1 MKRLMLL
8 MTTLL
13 FIGIGVANAQ
23 ISKVTGIVTSNEDGL
38 PVVGATVVVKGTDIG
53 TVTDADGKFTINK
66 VPASAKTLE
75 IKYMGMET
83 RLVPIKA
90 TVKVGLDADSE
101 NLDEVMVV
109 AYGTAK
115 KSAFTGSA
123 SVIKTE
129 AIEMRQVSNVT
140 QALSGTMAGVQT
152 TYSTGQP
159 GTSATVRIRGVGSMS
174 AGNAPLYVVDGIPFD
189 GDISSINTQDIES
202 MTVLKDAAAA
212 ALYGA
217 RGANGVILITTK
229 KGKNGE
235 AKINFEARWGVNS
248 RGVENYDVMTN
259 PDQYMEALYRAKY
272 NAGYGNLGYSAA
284 AAHQYANAELFPAVG
299 YQMYTLPQGEGLIG
313 TDGKINPNATLG
325 YSDGTHYYTPDDWE
339 DETIESQM
347 RQEYNLSI
355 TGGNNKLN
363 YYLSAGYLEDGGI
376 IEGSGF
382 NRFTTRLN
390 ADYQAKKWLKVGANM
405 SYTNSESFYP
415 GEQTATNSSGNAF
428 NLGNTLA
435 PIYPMYV
442 RDAAGNIMYDEHF
455 GNPLYDYGDGQSTP
469 YTRNYMNMSNPK
481 GDLTY
486 DSREYLMDI
495 FNGKWFAEI
504 TPIEG
509 LKLTASWGLHMDYTR
524 LHNYENRYYGQ
535 SASSGGSTTQ
545 DNTRDYAFNQ
555 QYLISYIKS
564 FGKHNID
571 LLAGY
576 ESYELNSENSYAYG
590 EALYKDNDFTVN
602 NTINMKTSG
611 GSVDEYATRGFL
623 GRVNYNWDEKYFG
636 SFSYRRDASSVFHPD
651 NRWGNFFSA
660 SAAWMISK
668 EKFMEDVTWVNML
681 KLKASFGEQGNDYL
695 TYGSGSGRL
704 YGYRNYVVYQDQYQ
718 MTGADG
724 VFSDGTLVYK
734 GNPDLTWEKS
744 NAYNI
749 GVDFDLFNHKLSG
762 TIEYYGRKTSDML
775 YYKPVAASNGYS
787 QIPMNIGSMTNSG
800 IEVELNYQIMNRKNF
815 KWDVFFNATTVKNE
829 INELHPDLN
838 GEWISGSR
846 IYKEGESMYNFYLVK
861 YAGVDVAT
869 GKGLYWANDIKYDEN
884 TGEEISRTPYLTDSW
899 NDAYSTAREATGDIL
914 PDVYGGFGT
923 NIEYRGFDL
932 SISLAY
938 QLGGKIIDS
947 GYQSLMHAGTSSSA
961 GTNWHKDILKAWTP
975 ENPYTDV
982 PALNSMDTY
991 ANQTSDRW
999 LVSSDYLSINNITLG
1014 YTLPKKL
1021 TRKLQI
1027 ESLRIYGAADNLAL
1041 FSARQG
1047 LDPRQS
1053 YLDATNATY
1062 GALRTISGGVKL
1074 TF

>member
-1 MKRLMLL
+1 MKRLMLF
-8 MTTLL
+8 MTTL
-13 FIGIGVANAQ
+13 FIIGVVNAQ
-23 ISKVTGIVTSNEDGL
+23 ISRVTGTVISEEDGL
-38 PVVGATVVVKGTDIG
+38 PVVGATVHVKGTSVG
-53 TVTDADGKFTINK
+53 TVTDADGKFTLNK
-66 VPASAKTLE
+66 IPATAKTVEVSFL
-75 IKYMGMET
+75 GMET
-83 RLVPIKA
+83 R
-90 TVKVGLDADSE
+90 TVLLKPNMKVVLYPDVES
-101 NLDEVMVV
+101 LDEVMVV

-115 KSAFTGSA
+115 KSDFTGSA
-123 SVIKTE
+123 AVVKAE

-152 TYSTGQP
+152 TYSSGQP
-159 GTSATVRIRGVGSMS
+159 GTSATVRVRGVGSMS

-217 RGANGVILITTK
+217 RGANGVVLITTK
-229 KGKNGE
+229 KGKSGE
-235 AKINFEARWGVNS
+235 AKINLEARWGVNS

-259 PDQYMEALYRAKY
+259 PDQYMETLYRAKY
-272 NAGYGNLGYSAA
+272 NAGYNNLGYSAA

-299 YQMYTLPQGEGLIG
+299 YQMYSLPAGEGLIG
-313 TDGKINPNATLG
+313 VNGKINPNATLG
-325 YSDGTHYYTPDDWE
+325 YSDGQHYYTPDNWE

-347 RQEYNLSI
+347 RQEYNLSV
-355 TGGNNKLN
+355 TGGNDKLN
-363 YYLSAGYLEDGGI
+363 YYLSAGYMEDGGI

-382 NRFTTRLN
+382 NRLTTRLN

-415 GEQTATNSSGNAF
+415 GDQTASNSSGNAF

-442 RDAAGNIMYDEHF
+442 RDAAGNIMYDQNF
-455 GNPLYDYGDGQSTP
+455 GNPIYDYGDGQSTP

-481 GDLTY
+481 GDLIY
-486 DSREYLMDI
+486 NSREYLMDI

-504 TPIEG
+504 TPLEG
-509 LKLTASWGLHMDYTR
+509 LKLTASYGVHMDYTR
-524 LHNYENRYYGQ
+524 YHNYDNKYYGQ

-545 DNTRDYAFNQ
+545 DNTRTFAFNQ
-555 QYLISYIKS
+555 QYLATYEKS

-590 EALYKDNDFTVN
+590 EALYKDNDFTIN
-602 NTINMKTSG
+602 NTINMKTGG

-623 GRVNYNWDEKYFG
+623 GRINYNWNEKYYA

-660 SAAWMISK
+660 SAAWVISN
-668 EKFMEDVTWVNML
+668 ESFMEDVDWVDML
-681 KLKASFGEQGNDYL
+681 KVKASFGEQGNDYL
-695 TYGSGSGRL
+695 TYGSSSGQL
-704 YGYRNYVVYQDQYQ
+704 YGYRNYIVYQDQYQ

-815 KWDVFFNATTVKNE
+815 KWDAFFNATTVKNE

-838 GEWISGSR
+838 GEWINGSR
-846 IYKEGESMYNFYLVK
+846 IYKEGESMYNLYLVK
-861 YAGVDVAT
+861 YAGVDKAT
-869 GKGLYWANDIKYDEN
+869 GKGLYHANDIKYDDN
-884 TGEEISRTPYLTDSW
+884 GNEISRTPYLTDNW
-899 NDAYSTAREATGDIL
+899 NDAYATAREATGDIL

-923 NIEYRGFDL
+923 NIQFHGFDF
-932 SISLAY
+932 SIALAY
-938 QLGGKIIDS
+938 QLGGKIMDS
-947 GYQSLMHAGTSSSA
+947 GYQGLMHTGSSSSA

-975 ENPYTDV
+975 ENPNTSV
-982 PALNSMDTY
+982 PVLNSMDTY
-991 ANQTSDRW
+991 SGQTSDRW
-999 LVSSDYLSINNITLG
+999 LISSNYLSINNITLG
-1014 YTLPKKL
+1014 YTFPKSW
-1021 TRKLQI
+1021 TRPMQI
-1027 ESLRIYGAADNLAL
+1027 ESIRIYGAADNLAI
-1041 FSARQG
+1041 FTARKG
-1047 LDPRQS
+1047 LDPRQGFTS
-1053 YLDATNATY
+1053 ATNATY
-1062 GALRTISGGVKL
+1062 GALRTISGGVRL